1 MPLGD
6 MGCLTTRVVAR
17 TRHTLERKQHVDLVT
32 SKEGRSGLR
41 PDTVL
46 QRSSNVRLLLTG
58 ANTVKVKLPAGTL
71 DCGPLGL
78 RLLERF
84 ARPMSVRE
92 AAAEHAQGA
101 REWMDLLNT
110 LAGLVE
116 HGVLYDV
123 AVGPEDAEV
132 RGYGFDNPR
141 PHIEMLDD
149 VTRTSRFIEAV
160 EATVRPGDVVVDV
173 GTGTGILAMA
183 AARAGAEHVYAIEAG
198 AIAEQAEQVVATNG
212 FSDVI
217 TVLRGWSTSLTLPQ
231 RADVLVT
238 ETIGSDPLDERIV
251 EIVTDARERLLSPDA
266 RIVPS
271 RVSVLGTAVE
281 VPEAAIATNVYTPG
295 CTRRWQD
302 AYGFDFRPLLTPERR
317 LHDHRIPMAT
327 TRTWSRLAPAVRLVD
342 IDLRTITSA
351 TVAGDSSVHVERAGQ
366 LDGALLH
373 FEVGLAPGIA
383 MSSDPLGPDDVASW
397 SNVLTLVP
405 SVEVSAG
412 QELNLAYHRNVRG
425 ATTGLSVTVRK

>member
-1 MPLGD
+1 M
-6 MGCLTTRVVAR
+6 
-17 TRHTLERKQHVDLVT
+17 
-32 SKEGRSGLR
+32 
-41 PDTVL
+41 VL

-92 AAAEHAQGA
+92 AAAAHAQGA
-101 REWMDLLNT
+101 QEWMDLLNT

-149 VTRTSRFIEAV
+149 VTRTRRFIDAV

-183 AARAGAEHVYAIEAG
+183 AARAGAEQVYAIEAG
-198 AIAEQAEQVVATNG
+198 AIAEQAEQIIAANG
-212 FSDVI
+212 FADVI
-217 TVLRGWSTSLTLPQ
+217 TVLRGWSTSITLPR

-251 EIVTDARERLLSPDA
+251 EIVTDARRRLLSPDA
-266 RIVPS
+266 RIIPS
-271 RVSVLGTAVE
+271 RVSVLGTVVE
-281 VPEAAIATNVYTPG
+281 VPETAIATNVYTAG
-295 CTRRWQD
+295 RARRWQD
-302 AYGFDFRPLLTPERR
+302 AYGFDFRPLLAPERR
-317 LHDHRIPMAT
+317 LHDHRVPMAT
-327 TRTWSRLAPAVRLVD
+327 TRAWSRLTPVVRLVD
-342 IDLRTITSA
+342 IDLRTVTSA
-351 TVAGDSSVHVERAGQ
+351 TVTAEALVHAERAGR

-373 FEVGLAPGIA
+373 FEVQLAPGIA
-383 MSSDPLGPDDVASW
+383 LSSDPLGPDEIASW
-397 SNVLTLVP
+397 SNVLSLVP
-405 SVEVSAG
+405 PVEVSPG
-412 QELNLAYHRNVRG
+412 QQLRLAYHRNVRG
-425 ATTGLSVTVRK
+425 ATTGLSVTAGAVNNQTAPAG